1 MKIFYHSSLDDAVR
15 ANMALY
21 NSLKTLKRT
30 KLLWQFGIPVLIFIA
45 VMLLENEPL
54 MLKRL
59 FLAILA
65 SVTSAAL
72 FALLYPHSMKRQ
84 IAKVVSEARGTVD
97 PVEASYELKDDALIY
112 CEKGT
117 CISLDLST
125 LESIEE
131 KESYI
136 EVRFKPT
143 GVALLFNRIFKDE
156 KEKQEWLKRL
166 NSYSRL

>member
-1 MKIFYHSSLDDAVR
+1 MKITYLSSINDAVK

-21 NSLKTLKRT
+21 NSLKTLKHT
-30 KLLWQFGIPVLIFIA
+30 KMLWQFGMPVLIFIA
-45 VMLLENEPL
+45 VMLLESGSV
-54 MLKRL
+54 MSKRL

-65 SVTSAAL
+65 SGIFAVL
-72 FALLYPHSMKRQ
+72 FALFYPYSMKRQ
-84 IAKVVSEARGTVD
+84 IAKVVSEARGTAD

-143 GVALLFNRIFKDE
+143 GVALLFNHIFKDG

-166 NSYSRL
+166 NHTMA